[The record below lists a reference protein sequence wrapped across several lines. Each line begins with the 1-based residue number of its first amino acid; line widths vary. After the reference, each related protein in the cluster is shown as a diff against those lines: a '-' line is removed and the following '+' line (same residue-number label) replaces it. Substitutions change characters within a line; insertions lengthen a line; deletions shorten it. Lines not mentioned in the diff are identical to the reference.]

1 MIFKSIST
9 LLLSSVAVSKI
20 LSGQQTSSDF
30 KGESLKLFQTEY
42 DLYLN
47 QMKDSPYFNL
57 YSIDAFT
64 TNIRTI

>member
-1 MIFKSIST
+1 M
-9 LLLSSVAVSKI
+9 AVSKI